1 MEEKSGYPLSGGGF
15 LGRTEDYPL
24 RKSVV
29 DHDQQRVEALGRRKI
44 GDEIARDLLKQ
55 AGARGGNRD
64 KGWGGGM
71 GIGFC
76 LLARA
81 TTLDVFAYK
90 LYKTWPPIVGGHE
103 LAGVQESRMSCGGV
117 IMVLCDNGASEI
129 VGGGNI
135 HATLIGE
142 EIVAHLKVGEAGSEM
157 GGDIVMK
164 GL

>member
-1 MEEKSGYPLSGGGF
+1 MEEKSGYPLSSGGF
-15 LGRTEDYPL
+15 LGQTEDYPL
-24 RKSVV
+24 RKPMV

-44 GDEIARDLLKQ
+44 GDEIARDLLKR

-76 LLARA
+76 LLAHA
-81 TTLDVFAYK
+81 TALDVFVYK
-90 LYKTWPPIVGGHE
+90 LCKTWPPIVGGHE
-103 LAGVQESRMSCGGV
+103 LAGFQESRMSRGGV

-129 VGGGNI
+129 VGGGDI
-135 HATLIGE
+135 HATLVSE
-142 EIVAHLKVGEAGSEM
+142 EIVVHLKVGEAGSEM
-157 GGDIVMK
+157 GGDIIMK